1 MAGKLYVREQ
11 KHICGDDYASAPYME
26 VDVFEITAAQHRANA
41 RAKKELATSLVK
53 DKYNEEARRRYL
65 NQLVSTNFT
74 RKDYSLTLTYAGEH
88 LPAAGDMAQADRDFS
103 NFIKR
108 LYRYCDKHGIERPK
122 WVCVTEYS
130 TLDEDGKRL
139 GRHHHHAI
147 ISRPAGPG
155 KKTEKLNGSEKP
167 DS

>member
-1 MAGKLYVREQ
+1 M
-11 KHICGDDYASAPYME
+11 
-26 VDVFEITAAQHRANA
+26 
-41 RAKKELATSLVK
+41 
-53 DKYNEEARRRYL
+53 
-65 NQLVSTNFT
+65 
-74 RKDYSLTLTYAGEH
+74 
-88 LPAAGDMAQADRDFS
+88 
-103 NFIKR
+103 
-108 LYRYCDKHGIERPK
+108 
-122 WVCVTEYS
+122 TEYS